1 MSTLLEQKSYSWRK
15 NCACFIQKFALPTS
29 SIGNTPSSD
38 PSSPYPPHRW
48 VAPRDYPCVTPHRLA
63 VRDPT
68 PPAGGGWGAGVKKTG
83 AGVVRGNSKR
93 LAASAPKSSSSAQAG
108 DPYGGTAGLRGR
120 GWWAPAYAGA
130 TTFFIAPPFLPL
142 RYHPPRTKVVIL
154 RPYQQEKTGD
164 PCDAR
169 ARKGGDRALDLRP
182 PFSKNTEMT
191 TVWGGEDDNRVAGWA
206 GCRSIR

>member
-38 PSSPYPPHRW
+38 PSSPYPPPLDCP
-48 VAPRDYPCVTPHRLA
+48 PRLPSRYPPPARCPRSDSPARVECV
-63 VRDPT
+63 
-68 PPAGGGWGAGVKKTG
+68 PPPLAGGGWGAGVKKTG

-120 GWWAPAYAGA
+120 GWWDPAYAGA

-182 PFSKNTEMT
+182 PLSKNTKMT
-191 TVWGGEDDNRVAGWA
+191 TVWRL
-206 GCRSIR
+206 

>member
-15 NCACFIQKFALPTS
+15 IVHSSYKSLPFQ
-29 SIGNTPSSD
+29 
-38 PSSPYPPHRW
+38 PYPLEARRHPTLLPH
-48 VAPRDYPCVTPHRLA
+48 
-63 VRDPT
+63 T
-68 PPAGGGWGAGVKKTG
+68 PPPARCPRSDSPARVECVPPPLAGGGWGAGVKKTG

-108 DPYGGTAGLRGR
+108 DPCGGTAGLRGR

-169 ARKGGDRALDLRP
+169 ARKGGDSVLDLRP

-191 TVWGGEDDNRVAGWA
+191 TVWGG
-206 GCRSIR
+206 